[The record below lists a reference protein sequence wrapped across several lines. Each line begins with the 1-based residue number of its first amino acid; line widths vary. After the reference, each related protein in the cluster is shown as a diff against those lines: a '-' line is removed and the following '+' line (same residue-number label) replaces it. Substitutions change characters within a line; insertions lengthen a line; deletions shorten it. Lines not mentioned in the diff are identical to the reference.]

1 MKDLTRHL
9 QTVDRPTKQFNEW
22 TPLEGSLQTK
32 LNDAKKAIHVAL
44 CDNIDTRTALDVARE
59 LVTQCNIYIRDVSNG
74 STTLNALLL
83 RRIAAYVTD
92 LLHIFGAIAGPRGG
106 IGFPMEGSGVDVS
119 FILKKVSKLRYRYLH
134 KFHTFPKREKKTKFH
149 LSFAFD
155 IAGTNCH
162 SLSDRSG

>member
-9 QTVDRPTKQFNEW
+9 QTVDQPTKQFNEW

-44 CDNIDTRTALDVARE
+44 CDNIDTRTALDVVRE
-59 LVTQCNIYIRDVSNG
+59 LVTQCNIYIRDVSNA
-74 STTLNALLL
+74 SATLNALLL

-119 FILKKVSKLRYRYLH
+119 FILKKIPNFDIDIFTNFIR
-134 KFHTFPKREKKTKFH
+134 FPKEKKKKLNSIYH
-149 LSFAFD
+149 L
-155 IAGTNCH
+155 H
-162 SLSDRSG
+162 SI